1 MTAPRQPLPSLL
13 DELVAASRAE
23 EHSPALERKIGTALG
38 LPAATLVALT
48 SASVKAAQQAEGTTI
63 SQPLAGGG
71 ATSAS
76 VLASVLA
83 GAVASGLVL
92 GATWF
97 YRSSAP
103 VTVTSTARGV
113 PAVSVAPDRERR
125 TEPVPA
131 LDSASEPAPPPEAPS
146 LAVGHARRPPS
157 IREQVSALE
166 RMRAAA
172 NAGAFEEAESGARR
186 YLREYP
192 NGVFVPEAMFVLLEG
207 RRASGDVGGVR
218 RLAAD
223 LTTRFPNTPQGVKA
237 RALLEM
243 P

>member
-1 MTAPRQPLPSLL
+1 MTDPGRPLPSLL

-23 EHSPALERKIGTALG
+23 EHSPALERKIGAALG

-48 SASVKAAQQAEGTTI
+48 SASVKAAQHAESPTTP
-63 SQPLAGGG
+63 QPLAGGG
-71 ATSAS
+71 ATSAG

-83 GAVASGLVL
+83 GAVATGVVL

-97 YRSSAP
+97 YRSSEP
-103 VTVTSTARGV
+103 VTKTSTSAGV
-113 PAVSVAPDRERR
+113 PAVSVTSDQRR
-125 TEPVPA
+125 RPEPVRA
-131 LDSASEPAPPPEAPS
+131 VDSASEPAPPPEAPS
-146 LAVGHARRPPS
+146 LTVGRARRPPS
-157 IREQVSALE
+157 IREQVAALE

-172 NAGAFEEAESGARR
+172 NAGALEEAESGARR

-192 NGVFVPEAMFVLLEG
+192 NGVFVPEAMFVLLEA

-223 LTTRFPNTPQGVKA
+223 LATRFPNTPQGVKA